1 MRSRPC
7 LARSSL
13 HGLPGTLA
21 LLAVVCAPALAL
33 PDPVPASAAPPAP
46 ASQPG
51 LVPGGPP
58 LVAMDEVVV
67 RALEP
72 RYVAPTTRDRI
83 GRIWAPVLIN
93 GEGPYR
99 LVLDT
104 GASRSAVTRRVA
116 ERLRVPIYV
125 DSVKLRGVTGSSIAS
140 AIRAETLEFGD
151 LMVENAT
158 MPIVADAFGGAEG
171 VLGAEGLKDKRIV
184 IDFAYDQVSIARSH
198 KEAPPPGFAVVPFQ
212 FGEMQGMRVKARV
225 GSVPVTA
232 LIDTGAQMTVGNLAL
247 REALARRRGEKDEF
261 EDAIIGVTEDIQ
273 MATQVRV
280 PTIVAGDLLV
290 RNANIL
296 FSDLYIFDHW
306 GLASRPALLIGM
318 DVIGVLDALIIDY
331 RRSELHVRTGRR

>member
-1 MRSRPC
+1 MGVVASTTGG
-7 LARSSL
+7 
-13 HGLPGTLA
+13 GLRGCRYRRIA
-21 LLAVVCAPALAL
+21 GAGLLGLVLAL
-33 PDPVPASAAPPAP
+33 PALTQPAAPVGDPPPDPGITTLPDVTVAAP
-46 ASQPG
+46 
-51 LVPGGPP
+51 
-58 LVAMDEVVV
+58 
-67 RALEP
+67 EP

-104 GASRSAVTRRVA
+104 GASHSAITERVA
-116 ERLRVPIYV
+116 VDLKLPIYA
-125 DSVKLRGVTGSSIAS
+125 DSVRLRGVTGTAIAS
-140 AIRAETLEFGD
+140 TIRADTLEVGE
-151 LMVENAT
+151 LLVEGAT
-158 MPIVADAFGGAEG
+158 MAIVADAFGGAEG

-184 IDFAYDQVSIARSH
+184 IEFRKDRISVARSH
-198 KEAPPPGFAVVPFQ
+198 RQRLPEGFMRVPFKW
-212 FGEMQGMRVKARV
+212 GDSKGMRVEVRIGNVRAI
-225 GSVPVTA
+225 G
-232 LIDTGAQMTVGNLAL
+232 LIDTGAQVTVGNLAL

>member
-1 MRSRPC
+1 LRLVRVCP
-7 LARSSL
+7 RR
-13 HGLPGTLA
+13 LPGAVA
-21 LLAVVCAPALAL
+21 LLAVLCWPAMAL
-33 PDPVPASAAPPAP
+33 PDPAPEPVAPPAHTSLTGP
-46 ASQPG
+46 I
-51 LVPGGPP
+51 PGGPP
-58 LVAMDEVVV
+58 LIAMDEVVV

-104 GASRSAVTRRVA
+104 GASHSAVTRRVA

-125 DSVKLRGVTGSSIAS
+125 DTVKLRGVTGSSIAS
-140 AIRAETLEFGD
+140 AIRAETLEVGD

-184 IDFAYDQVSIARSH
+184 IDFAYDQISIARSH
-198 KEAPPPGFAVVPFQ
+198 KQAPPPGFAVVPFQ

-247 REALARRRGEKDEF
+247 REALARRRGEHDEF

-306 GLASRPALLIGM
+306 GLASKPALLIGM

-331 RRSELHVRTGRR
+331 RRNELHVRTGRR